1 MRVRIIISILL
12 IEFKKI
18 NNNDI
23 YYHNFL
29 KIKKYTNLTN
39 LTLFD
44 IYHKMIILC
53 VNWDQFNFKL
63 CLELKQFFSTEKY
76 LKINIE

>member
-39 LTLFD
+39 MTLFD

-63 CLELKQFFSTEKY
+63 RLELKQFFSTEKY